1 MVLHCGKLKGL
12 RLAHPIWRGDQRT
25 GGLVRKGTLH
35 AAPRGHQPS
44 SVPWGAPTPY
54 FFDVRNRLANP
65 DDLGGG
71 RVNELWSDDFEVLHW
86 VVERFER
93 TGHSIEV
100 GEALRVFPE
109 EQYDSVR
116 NSLVRLSSH
125 TYMVTVNGGGR
136 GGVVK
141 TGSPAVNEATDRAL
155 RLAET
160 LSDNPELLADRILA
174 VLAEGVVSEADPQK
188 RYKLEAGLRGVGGM
202 TRDVFVDVIAAAVA
216 RSTALTRGWTRP
228 YDPASQD
235 QPQHLG
241 QPVTGAHAAVS
252 DDTDGTDLWSPN
264 DVSGESVSKGQR
276 IAEKRVNWG
285 HR

>member
-1 MVLHCGKLKGL
+1 M
-12 RLAHPIWRGDQRT
+12 
-25 GGLVRKGTLH
+25 
-35 AAPRGHQPS
+35 
-44 SVPWGAPTPY
+44 
-54 FFDVRNRLANP
+54 
-65 DDLGGG
+65 
-71 RVNELWSDDFEVLHW
+71 NELWSDDFEVLHW

-125 TYMVTVNGGGR
+125 TYMVTVNGSGRR
-136 GGVVK
+136 GGVK
-141 TGSPAVNEATDRAL
+141 AGSPAANEATDRAL
-155 RLAET
+155 RLAGA

-174 VLAEGVVSEADPQK
+174 VLAEGVVSEEDPQK
-188 RYKLEAGLRGVGGM
+188 RYRLEAGLRGVGGM

-228 YDPASQD
+228 YDPAPQD
-235 QPQHLG
+235 HPQQLG

-252 DDTDGTDLWSPN
+252 DDTDGADLWSPN
-264 DVSGESVSKGQR
+264 DVSSESVSTAQR
-276 IAEKRVNWG
+276 IVEKKVNWG